1 MFTNQVLAVAGRA
14 RWLRR
19 FIARGWAT
27 VLLALCLC
35 WPGLAGANQ
44 VTNPY
49 FTGTATAATGWT
61 SSAAGIGAAF
71 NHALSAANGSI
82 GGTTEFYSGCV
93 GAACL
98 TFPLASGTTS
108 GAQQSVP
115 LTVGLQYTL
124 SFWTYFST
132 ANNATVEIDV
142 YWGSTRV
149 YAGTSV
155 PTAGWSKQTIN
166 LGVAATSSQ
175 NITVIIRDDP
185 SYSGITGIDVSPA
198 TANLSVSKVSALI
211 SDPVNG
217 ATNPKMIPGGLLEY
231 CVLVSNSG
239 TAAATSVVI
248 SDPLPSNLTFV
259 PGSFLTGTS
268 CAGAATSGG
277 GTYAA
282 GTVTANVGTLA
293 SLASYALKFRAT
305 VN

>member
-1 MFTNQVLAVAGRA
+1 MIADRVSGCCASCRAGRFRRALVVWLLAVLAVLPGGA
-14 RWLRR
+14 R
-19 FIARGWAT
+19 
-27 VLLALCLC
+27 
-35 WPGLAGANQ
+35 ANQ

-49 FTGTATAATGWT
+49 FTGTTTTATGWT
-61 SSAAGIGAAF
+61 SSAAGVGAAF
-71 NHALSAANGSI
+71 NHALQAPNAAI

-98 TFPLASGTTS
+98 TYPLVSGTTS

-124 SFWTYFST
+124 TFWTYFST

-142 YWGSTRV
+142 YWGGTKV

-166 LGVAATSSQ
+166 LGVATTSSQ
-175 NITVIIRDDP
+175 TITVMIRDDP
-185 SYSGITGIDVSPA
+185 SYSGITGIDVSPV
-198 TANLSVSKVSALI
+198 TANLSVTKTSYLI

-217 ATNPKMIPGGLLEY
+217 AANPKMIPGALLEY

-239 TAAATSVVI
+239 TASATSVVI
-248 SDPLPSNLTFV
+248 SDPVPASLTFV
-259 PGSFLTGTS
+259 PGSILSGTS
-268 CAGAATSGG
+268 CAGATTSGG
-277 GTYAA
+277 GSYSG
-282 GTVTANVGTLA
+282 GTITANVGTLA
-293 SLASYALKFRAT
+293 SLTSFALKFRST

>member
-1 MFTNQVLAVAGRA
+1 M
-14 RWLRR
+14 
-19 FIARGWAT
+19 
-27 VLLALCLC
+27 
-35 WPGLAGANQ
+35 
-44 VTNPY
+44 
-49 FTGTATAATGWT
+49 
-61 SSAAGIGAAF
+61 
-71 NHALSAANGSI
+71 
-82 GGTTEFYSGCV
+82 
-93 GAACL
+93 
-98 TFPLASGTTS
+98 
-108 GAQQSVP
+108 P

-239 TAAATSVVI
+239 TA
-248 SDPLPSNLTFV
+248 PSNLTFV